1 MISETSQFRFL
12 YSVQGHVRGEEGE
25 GVPHLHGVHVPG
37 PTCCLFKVSS
47 SEIEIFEHKVRC
59 KSFSTDQH
67 HGRGLLLAPPCGCGP
82 LPLLVGQGFRDGRGS
97 PLCLLKVL
105 HLKQLR
111 Y

>member
-1 MISETSQFRFL
+1 MVRREREFRTSMEYMFL
-12 YSVQGHVRGEEGE
+12 
-25 GVPHLHGVHVPG
+25 G
-37 PTCCLFKVSS
+37 PACCLFKVSS

-67 HGRGLLLAPPCGCGP
+67 PGRGLLLAPPCGCGP